1 MQTPDEASL
10 SVIHVGDRD
19 FMPLRPLTGKA
30 KTSTS
35 NGPEQHVTLVM
46 PPPKP
51 GVPFF
56 ILLLLAVFGTLSGVV
71 VFGLCFFSYKNY
83 QAALWSLAS
92 GIFAAGVLHLQ
103 ILHLCK
109 KLDVWH
115 DKNTLG
121 GVRVLGIIVSSISVV
136 ASGTYFALVVTRGQE
151 FSLESGNLYPSAVFS
166 LITLVWGI
174 LLLVSAHHC
183 QRRVQEEHPGL
194 LAYSA
199 FNFPNA

>member
-1 MQTPDEASL
+1 MA
-10 SVIHVGDRD
+10 VIHVGERD
-19 FMPLRPLTGKA
+19 FMPLRPLTGEG
-30 KTSTS
+30 KTIAA
-35 NGPEQHVTLVM
+35 NGPEQHVTVAM

-51 GVPFF
+51 GVPFY
-56 ILLLLAVFGTLSGVV
+56 ILLLLAVVGTLSGVV

-103 ILHLCK
+103 VLHLCK
-109 KLDVWH
+109 KLDMWH

-121 GVRVLGIIVSSISVV
+121 SLRVLGSIVASVSMV
-136 ASGTYFALVVTRGQE
+136 ASGTYFALVITRGQA

-166 LITLVWGI
+166 LITLVWGT

-183 QRRVQEEHPGL
+183 RRRVQEEHPGL

-199 FNFPNA
+199 FSFSNA